1 MLTGGIGSGKSA
13 VAARLAARGAEV
25 LAADA
30 VGHTV
35 LEPDGEAFA
44 AVAARWPAVVVAGR
58 IDRAALAGIVFADPA
73 ARRELEALTHPAI
86 AARLA
91 ARVAM
96 SGAEVLVIELPLLVD
111 LVGEGWPRVVV
122 DAPVEVRR
130 ARLAARG
137 MDAGDIE
144 ARLRAQPAREEW
156 LAAADFV
163 VDNGGDF
170 DQLEAEVARLWSW
183 IAAGCV
189 SVTAA
194 R

>member
-30 VGHTV
+30 TGHAV
-35 LEPDGEAFA
+35 LEPGGEAFA

-58 IDRAALAGIVFADPA
+58 IDRGALARIVFADAA

-91 ARVAM
+91 ARVAV
-96 SGAEVLVIELPLLVD
+96 SRAAVLVIELPLLVD

-122 DAPVEVRR
+122 DAPVGVRR
-130 ARLAARG
+130 ARLVARG
-137 MDAGDIE
+137 MDADDIE
-144 ARLRAQPAREEW
+144 ARLGAQPARDEW

-163 VDNGGDF
+163 VDNGGDL

>member
-30 VGHTV
+30 TGHAV
-35 LEPDGEAFA
+35 LEPGGEAFA

-58 IDRAALAGIVFADPA
+58 IDRGALARIVFADAA

-91 ARVAM
+91 ARVAV
-96 SGAEVLVIELPLLVD
+96 SRAAVLVIELPLLVD

-122 DAPVEVRR
+122 DAPVGVRR
-130 ARLAARG
+130 ARLVARG
-137 MDAGDIE
+137 MDADDIE
-144 ARLRAQPAREEW
+144 ARLGAQPARDEW

-163 VDNGGDF
+163 VDNGGDL

-189 SVTAA
+189 SVTAG